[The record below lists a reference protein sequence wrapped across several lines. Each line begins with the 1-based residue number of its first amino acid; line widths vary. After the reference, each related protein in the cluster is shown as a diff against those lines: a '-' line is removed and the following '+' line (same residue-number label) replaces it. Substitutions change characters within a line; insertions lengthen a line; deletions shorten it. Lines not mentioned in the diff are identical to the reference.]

1 MLHNSLVSKNRI
13 LGFSQGF
20 RSLFF
25 FSFFCFFV
33 CYVLRANS
41 GSNSVREHWFE
52 ICKSGLELHPW
63 ERSCDI
69 SQWPRGNIPYFDA
82 YIFITLRI
90 QDELFMQMHLF
101 AVEL

>member
-1 MLHNSLVSKNRI
+1 MLRNALVSKNRI

-20 RSLFF
+20 LFF
-25 FSFFCFFV
+25 ASF
-33 CYVLRANS
+33 VLRANS

-52 ICKSGLELHPW
+52 IFKSGLELHPW

-69 SQWPRGNIPYFDA
+69 SQWPWGNIPSNPYFDA

-90 QDELFMQMHLF
+90 PDELFMQMHLF